1 MGVDYSAACHDGD
14 PEGRTQVSMN
24 VLLLRYSGYWS
35 APLLARDARI
45 YAVLTHSEAQKLPKR
60 AEERFEKIYRIESY
74 DSTEELSAVAADLIV
89 GGITIDRIASAT
101 EHTQYAAG
109 YLASFLGVPGFS
121 LQAAANS
128 RDKRLM
134 KLHAQ
139 REGLATPRFQSLPD
153 AGRDAD
159 LDAVVRAVGLPLVV
173 KPANG
178 WGASSTVKV
187 DSREQLAEVL
197 KDYQFEDDLTS
208 HHLVAEEYIEGVE
221 LHVDAVWRDNRPWLF
236 CVSRYFKP
244 LLQQW
249 MSGGLNGS
257 IVLPEEDF
265 QGLHA
270 RLLDYNVRLN
280 QAFGITSGATHLEVF
295 LEKGTERI
303 VLTEMASRIG
313 GGNISEMVAA
323 HCGVDVRDAWAH
335 ELVGGDP
342 GDLAFRRGRFRYVGM
357 MNVAPPRS
365 GRITVL
371 PDRDDLLAHPHVL
384 GASVVHGIGDEI
396 EVHHPSAWCVMLV
409 IGADS
414 EDELVSV
421 AEDMERAYRV
431 EVE

>member
-1 MGVDYSAACHDGD
+1 MSL
-14 PEGRTQVSMN
+14 N
-24 VLLLRYSGYWS
+24 VLLLRYSGYWYG
-35 APLLARDARI
+35 PLLARDARV
-45 YAVLTHSEAQKLPKR
+45 YAVVTHSDSEKLP
-60 AEERFEKIYRIESY
+60 ASVADRFERIYRIGSY
-74 DSTEELSAVAADLIV
+74 DSVEELNAVAADLIV
-89 GGITIDRIASAT
+89 SGVTIDRIASTT
-101 EHTQYAAG
+101 EYTQYAAG
-109 YLASFLGVPGFS
+109 CLASLLDVPGFS
-121 LQAAANS
+121 IQSAANS

-139 REGLATPRFQSLPD
+139 REGLATPRFHSLPD

-159 LDAVVRAVGLPLVV
+159 LDAVVRTVGLPLVV

-187 DSREQLAEVL
+187 DSREQLTDVL
-197 KDYQFEDDLTS
+197 RNYRFESDLTS

-221 LHVDAVWRDNRPWLF
+221 LHVDAIWRDNRPWLF

-244 LLQQW
+244 LLQLW

-265 QGLHA
+265 GELYA
-270 RLLDYNVRLN
+270 RLLDFNTRLN
-280 QAFGITSGATHLEVF
+280 KAFGISGGATHMEVF

-313 GGNISEMVAA
+313 GGNISEMVGAY
-323 HCGVDVRDAWAH
+323 CGVDMREAWAH
-335 ELVGGDP
+335 ELLGGNPDVL
-342 GDLAFRRGRFRYVGM
+342 DFHRGRFRYVGM

-365 GRITVL
+365 GRLTAV
-371 PDRDDLLAHPHVL
+371 PGRDELLAHPHVL
-384 GASVVHGIGDEI
+384 GASVLYASGDEI
-396 EVHHPSAWCVMLV
+396 EVHHPSAWCVMLI

-414 EDELVSV
+414 ESELVSV
-421 AEDMERAYRV
+421 AEDIETTFPV